1 MIKLPKSYETSDL
14 LINGNKLIL
23 VARRYAQWNNN
34 FNTSFYDRGSKTS
47 VVVFDTTVK
56 TKPSVVRLL
65 DYIGNL
71 QDARLVGD
79 KLYVVSNLYF
89 NRGPIYR
96 SMSEKK
102 TLDDV
107 ITPQSLIPT

>member
-1 MIKLPKSYETSDL
+1 MIKLPKSYQTSDL

-23 VARRYAQWNNN
+23 VARRYVN
-34 FNTSFYDRGSKTS
+34 FNTDFNSSFYDRTSKTS

-56 TKPSVVRLL
+56 NKPTVVRLL
-65 DYIGNL
+65 DYVGNL

-89 NRGPIYR
+89 NR
-96 SMSEKK
+96 
-102 TLDDV
+102 
-107 ITPQSLIPT
+107 